1 MKRVIMVAALFLGVL
16 SVPVQTNA
24 RKDVETQSNYPNF
37 NYLPLVFERYPLD
50 LSDFDDPNSSAD
62 GPFNFTA
69 PVGGY
74 RPIDYLFGD
83 DRGAGLTPE
92 MNHTFYGMDP
102 ATPVFAGINGVI
114 FNIQHNQ
121 APECDSEIFISPDSP
136 VNPLSR
142 TLYFDH
148 IIPDPAIAAAF
159 ANGPVSVTPNT
170 VIGTVGIRY
179 EGNCNT
185 SNAGWLEIA
194 VVQNYPYNW
203 WQMGDGQGMPTYSAS
218 YCPVLFMPNSSSAP
232 SMPTRP
238 PLTTIGPTVKRPDTS
253 APRIVS
259 RTPTNGQRGVNKTA
273 KITFKFNEKVTIT
286 EREDARVSVTRL
298 TNQPDLR
305 AVSGTSGKIKLSRDG
320 KTVTVSTDTL
330 NITDGNMYA
339 IRIDGFLFRDL
350 AGNAFQGINR
360 LGDWTFMVGP
370 TTVLPTA
377 RSYSNLRATIENQ
390 LHNVMVK
397 YNRIASETPG
407 YIAYTSDHLTTTYA
421 LCSSNSFGG
430 PIVG

>member
-1 MKRVIMVAALFLGVL
+1 
-16 SVPVQTNA
+16 
-24 RKDVETQSNYPNF
+24 
-37 NYLPLVFERYPLD
+37 
-50 LSDFDDPNSSAD
+50 
-62 GPFNFTA
+62 
-69 PVGGY
+69 
-74 RPIDYLFGD
+74 
-83 DRGAGLTPE
+83 
-92 MNHTFYGMDP
+92 
-102 ATPVFAGINGVI
+102 
-114 FNIQHNQ
+114 
-121 APECDSEIFISPDSP
+121 
-136 VNPLSR
+136 
-142 TLYFDH
+142 
-148 IIPDPAIAAAF
+148 
-159 ANGPVSVTPNT
+159 
-170 VIGTVGIRY
+170 
-179 EGNCNT
+179 
-185 SNAGWLEIA
+185 
-194 VVQNYPYNW
+194 
-203 WQMGDGQGMPTYSAS
+203 
-218 YCPVLFMPNSSSAP
+218 
-232 SMPTRP
+232 MPTRP

-407 YIAYTSDHLTTTYA
+407 YIAYTSDQLTTTYA